1 MIDQLVAE
9 SEEPPRTVKGVGQD
23 FLDGLE
29 RVPLKSLKRDA
40 ECPIC
45 GQPFL
50 DGMVSPPILPCCPLL
65 PFLPPLPSPL
75 PPTSPFPPPPE
86 TPPT

>member
-1 MIDQLVAE
+1 MAE

-45 GQPFL
+45 GQPFV
-50 DGMVSPPILPCCPLL
+50 DGTVALPTH
-65 PFLPPLPSPL
+65 PFSPL
-75 PPTSPFPPPPE
+75 PQPPHPNQTNQTPTP
-86 TPPT
+86 